1 MIEFLPGKYHKIIRR
16 IYLYTFGALGL
27 GILYILAVSFNLF
40 YLFGSMPSLKALE
53 NPKSEVA
60 SEVLSADNQA
70 IGKYF
75 LENRTPVEFNQL
87 SPNIVKALMSIE
99 DARFSQH
106 SGIDPRSLF
115 RAIFGVFT
123 FNSGSG
129 GGSTL
134 TQQLAKNLFE
144 LRQDEKYKGLLHH
157 VPVVRMVV
165 IKTKEWITAIN
176 LERRYT
182 KQEIMTMY
190 LNTVSFGSNAYGIRS
205 ATRTFFSKEP
215 WEVNVEEAAVL
226 MGMLQNPSRYNPR
239 FHPQSA
245 LTRRNTVLAQMVKY
259 GYLAPSQFD
268 VLSQKPV
275 RLRYRVENH
284 NVGLAPYLLAVIK
297 DDLQKVIDEINKER
311 SEDEQLDLYT
321 SGLRIRTSID
331 SRMQR
336 YAVQAVEDHMK
347 KQQSLF
353 FEHWKGRNPWCDDNG
368 NEIKGF
374 IEALAKQTQ
383 RYRDL
388 KELYEGD
395 DNAIW
400 KVMNTPV
407 RMRVFSWSGE
417 RDTTLSPMD
426 SIRYYK
432 KFLNIGFMA
441 MEPSSGQ
448 IKAWVGGI
456 NFKYFKFDHVK
467 QSKRQPGSTF
477 KPFLYATAID
487 NGYTPCDKVTD
498 RPVTFTLADGVPGG
512 WTPKNSDGGYSYQTM
527 TLRRALAKSINTVSA
542 HLMKQFKPQLM
553 AEYAHRI
560 GIESELVEKPSLCL
574 GASDVS
580 VYEMVAAYSTFA
592 NAGTYTEPV
601 VVLSI
606 EDRFGNTLRE
616 FMPKQR
622 DAISSETA
630 YLMVHML
637 KGALEEPGGT
647 AQGLKRFECSKNN
660 EIGAK
665 TGTTSNQSDA
675 WFMGITKNL
684 VGGCWVG
691 GDNRSIHFRS
701 LALGQG
707 ARLAMP
713 IWATFMDKVYA
724 DPTIGL
730 KKEPFVKP
738 ASMTFSFDCS
748 SYGGISDDSTAV
760 ILPTQKPKEQE
771 GLLQ

>member
-1 MIEFLPGKYHKIIRR
+1 MIELLPGKYQATIRR
-16 IYLYTFGALGL
+16 IYRFTFWALGL
-27 GILYILAVSFNLF
+27 GVAYILAVSFNLF

-60 SEVLSADNQA
+60 SEVISADNQA

-75 LENRTPVEFNQL
+75 LENRTPVEFSQL

-115 RAIFGVFT
+115 RAALGILT

-144 LRQDEKYKGLLHH
+144 LRQDEKYQGLLHH
-157 VPVVRMVV
+157 VPIVKMVV
-165 IKTKEWITAIN
+165 IKTKEWITAIS

-239 FHPQSA
+239 FHPESA
-245 LTRRNTVLAQMVKY
+245 LGRRNTVLAQMVKY
-259 GYLAPSQFD
+259 GYLAPAQFE
-268 VLSQKPV
+268 VLSKKTV
-275 RLRYRVENH
+275 NLKYRVENH
-284 NVGLAPYLLAVIK
+284 NIGLAPYLLAVIK
-297 DDLQKVIDEINKER
+297 DDLQSVIDEINKER
-311 SEDEQLDLYT
+311 SEEEQLDLYT
-321 SGLRIRTSID
+321 SGLKIRTSID

-336 YAVQAVEDHMK
+336 YAVDAVEEHMK
-347 KQQSLF
+347 KQQGLF
-353 FEHWKGRNPWCDDNG
+353 FDHWKGRNPWCDDSG
-368 NEIKGF
+368 KEIKGF
-374 IEALAKQTQ
+374 IEGLAKQTQ
-383 RYRDL
+383 RYRSL
-388 KELYEGD
+388 KELYESD
-395 DNAIW
+395 EAAIW
-400 KVMNTPV
+400 KVMNTPT
-407 RMRVFSWSGE
+407 RMRVFSWAGE

-432 KFLNIGFMA
+432 NFLNIGFMA
-441 MEPSSGQ
+441 MEPSNGHV
-448 IKAWVGGI
+448 KAWVGGI
-456 NFKYFKFDHVK
+456 NFKYFKFDHVR

-498 RPVTFTLADGVPGG
+498 RPVSFTLADGVPGG

-542 HLMKQFKPQLM
+542 HLMKQFKPKLM

-560 GIESELVEKPSLCL
+560 GIESDLVEKPSLCL

-580 VYEMVAAYSTFA
+580 VYEMVSAYSTFA
-592 NAGTYTEPV
+592 NSGTYTEPI

-606 EDRFGNTLRE
+606 EDRFGNTLKE

-647 AQGLKRFECSKNN
+647 AQGLKRYACSQNN

-713 IWATFMDKVYA
+713 AWAMFMDKVYA
-724 DPTIGL
+724 DPTIAL

-748 SYGGISDDSTAV
+748 GYGGISDDSTA
-760 ILPTQKPKEQE
+760 IIIPTQKPSEQN